1 MRTKAFVRIEGRDKE
16 RTVYE
21 KNGINYVR
29 YKGEALQVWLRSD
42 GENYADYQWAWY
54 KDLTKHF

>member
-1 MRTKAFVRIEGRDKE
+1 MRTKAFVRIDGRDKE

-42 GENYADYQWAWY
+42 GENYADYQWAW
-54 KDLTKHF
+54 